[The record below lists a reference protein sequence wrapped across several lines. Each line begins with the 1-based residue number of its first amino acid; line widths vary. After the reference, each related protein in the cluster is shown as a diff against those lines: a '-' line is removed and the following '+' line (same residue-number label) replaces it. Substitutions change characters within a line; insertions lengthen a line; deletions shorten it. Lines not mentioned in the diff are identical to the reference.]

1 MALGLWGVF
10 LLAGRLAGG
19 FKEAYPG
26 LVSSK
31 ANDILIELAQR
42 VEETIP
48 GSIVERE
55 DGLDKLGFLISS
67 NDAQCPQI
75 FFNLETTAD
84 VMDLGIETLFEIYE
98 LPFDTELALEILKAL
113 ADGRL
118 KGVKRFWGK
127 RVIGVST
134 HLQLDDG
141 ETFYYN
147 SSGLIGRLIPGTEHP
162 VVTKPYRSRK
172 VSPRITH
179 IAWGQMKIE
188 GVPAGRDFKV
198 YPGGARPWDWKESN
212 THHVPGIQPQD
223 VQELLDKG
231 CEIIILSLGM
241 QLALHTSQEAH
252 QLLKSLGIQYYV
264 RETKKAVELYNQL
277 TEEKK
282 AVGGLFHSTC

>member
-1 MALGLWGVF
+1 MALGLWSVF

-98 LPFDTELALEILKAL
+98 LPFDAELALEVLKAL

-147 SSGLIGRLIPGTEHP
+147 SSGLLGRHIPGTEHP
-162 VVTKPYRSRK
+162 VVTKPYRTRK
-172 VSPRITH
+172 VSPRITL
-179 IAWGQMKIE
+179 E
-188 GVPAGRDFKV
+188 SAGASLR
-198 YPGGARPWDWKESN
+198 A
-212 THHVPGIQPQD
+212 
-223 VQELLDKG
+223 ELPL
-231 CEIIILSLGM
+231 
-241 QLALHTSQEAH
+241 
-252 QLLKSLGIQYYV
+252 
-264 RETKKAVELYNQL
+264 
-277 TEEKK
+277 
-282 AVGGLFHSTC
+282 